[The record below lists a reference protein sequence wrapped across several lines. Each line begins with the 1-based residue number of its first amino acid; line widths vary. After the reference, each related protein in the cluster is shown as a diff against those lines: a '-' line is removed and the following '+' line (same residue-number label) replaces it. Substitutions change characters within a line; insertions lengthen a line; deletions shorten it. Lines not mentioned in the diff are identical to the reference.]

1 MFDND
6 EDYDPEF
13 EEISLDSFGG
23 VDALDDGFGEDD
35 DFGEDDEIEDET
47 ETQERPPSFRSI
59 VSAMAH
65 QESGS
70 GFDDE

>member
-23 VDALDDGFGEDD
+23 VDALDD

-65 QESGS
+65 QESGLEGS